1 MICARK
7 SNVHN
12 SCDTVQCMV
21 LQYRNKGVGEAEGG
35 GGGVGEGVVGGCGGG
50 GDGLYYRLPTILR
63 LYRARKD
70 RNLKPV
76 NFFFLRKNRNG
87 HFVR

>member
-21 LQYRNKGVGEAEGG
+21 LQYRNKGVGEAEGRRGGQRGGRRLAGGGRWEGVRG
-35 GGGVGEGVVGGCGGG
+35 GGG
-50 GDGLYYRLPTILR
+50 RLVETASLTE
-63 LYRARKD
+63 
-70 RNLKPV
+70 NQ
-76 NFFFLRKNRNG
+76 
-87 HFVR
+87 